1 MARTG
6 AVDRVPCR
14 SAERISSRCC
24 DVRLEGIS
32 SEREGEEEKEEEGE
46 ENDAWKSGKSGEGGG
61 GGLAWSRALLV
72 KVRER
77 RLEGCHGTRFAN

>member
-32 SEREGEEEKEEEGE
+32 SEREGGEEGE
-46 ENDAWKSGKSGEGGG
+46 ENDAWKRGKSVGAGRWWAGMV
-61 GGLAWSRALLV
+61 ARAAR
-72 KVRER
+72 K
-77 RLEGCHGTRFAN
+77 